1 MSAVGVRALVDKNID
16 NRVALLAHCDV
27 NGSARKCRI
36 LELDSRQAF
45 IESFV
50 PAITGSNVTLQ
61 FNLPNGYLIKAR
73 GTVSYHQFTVGF
85 KVDFNNLPSSDCE
98 QIEEFVG

>member
-1 MSAVGVRALVDKNID
+1 MSAVGVRALVEKNTD
-16 NRVALLAHCDV
+16 AQAALLARCDV
-27 NGSARKCRI
+27 DGIARKCRI
-36 LELDSRQAF
+36 LDLDSRQAF

-61 FNLPNGYLIKAR
+61 FHLPNGHQIKAR
-73 GTVSYHQFTVGF
+73 GTVSQHQFTVGF
-85 KVDFNNLPSSDCE
+85 KVDFNHLSSSDRE